1 MIIYAAS
8 FLTQISSLPSRAVR
22 SFQDG
27 SSAFHVEATVL
38 QVDPQNVQVSHLNR
52 RQNFP
57 HSPGRCALVS
67 HIMANDSSNETQRFS
82 TYLTVPT
89 DCKRHESVRRANK
102 SSRGNPLKNTSPSY
116 AVVFF
121 AATMSSRVVLPHPE
135 GPMMAT
141 ISPHST
147 TPDVGVKMTRAGAAA
162 VRPGMQNCKSLKAM
176 RDLPN
181 ARASR

>member
-1 MIIYAAS
+1 MESLRRIRYAAS
-8 FLTQISSLPSRAVR
+8 FLTQISSLPSRAVK

-38 QVDPQNVQVSHLNR
+38 QVDPQNVQVSRLNR

-89 DCKRHESVRRANK
+89 DCKKHEFARQAVQ
-102 SSRGNPLKNTSPSY
+102 GN
-116 AVVFF
+116 
-121 AATMSSRVVLPHPE
+121 E
-135 GPMMAT
+135 
-141 ISPHST
+141 
-147 TPDVGVKMTRAGAAA
+147 
-162 VRPGMQNCKSLKAM
+162 VRPCGRVSLLLFRALKVVVNCQKKTLNPKPKSL
-176 RDLPN
+176 
-181 ARASR
+181 

>member
-8 FLTQISSLPSRAVR
+8 FLTQISSLPSRAVK

-67 HIMANDSSNETQRFS
+67 HIMAHDSSNETQRFS
-82 TYLTVPT
+82 TYLNVVIT
-89 DCKRHESVRRANK
+89 RESFD
-102 SSRGNPLKNTSPSY
+102 SL
-116 AVVFF
+116 F
-121 AATMSSRVVLPHPE
+121 
-135 GPMMAT
+135 
-141 ISPHST
+141 
-147 TPDVGVKMTRAGAAA
+147 DV
-162 VRPGMQNCKSLKAM
+162 
-176 RDLPN
+176 
-181 ARASR
+181 